1 MFKNFIRILSLLL
14 IVSML
19 WNMLPVS
26 VLGADLREALNADD
40 DAVLIEPDFT
50 LEEKEPEEITI
61 LGEITER
68 RTENIK
74 EYLLSN
80 GNTLAAVYGDS
91 VHYQENGEWK
101 DIDNTLIAK
110 NGTYV
115 NTAGAWDVSFP
126 QTLSS
131 NNSISITKDGYTLS
145 FGMAGKLTL
154 GSSTVVTKPGE
165 NVLYA
170 TEMGTVPTI
179 TISAA
184 NASLAQLQQLDF
196 AQAKAEAQHPELVRD
211 KLTSRLS
218 YSQVYADTDVVYDL
232 GSNRVKESV
241 ILSRYD
247 ATLRGYRYTLQ
258 TGSMIPVLGT
268 DGHIDFYDAQG
279 EEIVMTMPAPFLVDA
294 NYEYSWNVQVDLSGS
309 GSTYTL
315 TYTLPQQW
323 LAEESRAWPVVLDPV
338 VEVSNSSLHI
348 ADQTVFSNGSKSS
361 TWGMIQ
367 CGYSATLG
375 ISRAY
380 LKFTQIPTLTSA
392 DVIVD
397 ARVSLTKAVES
408 TNPFYVGVHSVNG
421 SWTSSGITWSNKPSF
436 GANIADFVMVKEA
449 MEYTWDVTD
458 IARGWYQ
465 SGNNYG
471 MMFKA
476 SDAVE
481 NQSTANHWS
490 QFYSSDYG
498 AYKPALTLEYR
509 NAAGL
514 EDYWDYASASAGR
527 AGTAYV
533 NTLSGNLVWVHN
545 DIGFDGN
552 RMPVSISHIYN
563 ADDAWNIKTGAG
575 INAFG
580 MGYGWRTNFN
590 QTITTATGIDGTAYY
605 IWEDADG
612 TSHEFYANASGI
624 YKDIDDFGLT
634 LTATTTGYTITD
646 KYDNTSEFD
655 TNGRL
660 VKQSNN
666 QATQSSITISYL
678 STTSNLID
686 KIVDGVGR
694 TYKFTYNSSNLL
706 TQIAYYGTYAV
717 GAHTPFSVI
726 SFEYTSTK
734 LTRITYADGAYSS
747 FSYTTKNMLSTA
759 TDVDGYKITLG
770 YDTLGTT
777 RPSRVVSITESDN
790 GEVGANTAIAYYY
803 QHTRLTDH
811 DGKTTTFFFDKRGN
825 TTSIQDSKGSAVF
838 YQYDTD
844 INATGSQNRLISV
857 SQQQGTSVNYLEN
870 TSFENGTAWSVYN
883 SGTTQ
888 CSSSSDAA
896 YNGFYSLKSYCGTTQ
911 NTIGAYCGG
920 FTVAEGETY
929 TFSAYVKTVSGQ
941 AALRIKDDTGVSFDS
956 KSLPSDSDW
965 THLEVTY
972 TNTTSAIRTIA
983 LCIYHLTPGTAYV
996 DCVQLEKNAVAT
1008 RYSRINDG
1016 DFQYNLT
1023 SASSPWDVHNGGSTN
1038 TPTNSQGQ
1046 SAATLT
1052 EGYISISGDP
1062 FARQYVYQTVNLSG
1076 TAGDPY
1082 VFSGW
1087 VKGNPLPEN
1096 ESDRFCGLALV
1107 FNNADGTKTEFT
1119 ISANPNLTSGDQW
1132 QYLAAAAVADKA
1144 YSSITIRA
1152 EFSYNANTAYFDGL
1166 QLYKEEFGE
1175 SYTYDTNGNVTAVRD
1190 ILGQTTTY
1198 TYNNTND
1205 VIKTVTSSGVTTT
1218 YEVSNHNVT
1227 RSLERFIKP
1236 DGSFINLA
1244 SYAYLYDSYGNPT
1257 KQTATID
1264 GVEKITSA
1272 AYSSDNNHLAST
1284 VDELGNVT
1292 TYHYNPDTSVLEWIR
1307 YPNDTD
1313 ATRTNYTYDTMYRL
1327 IGTSVAINQ
1336 NSEISVDYTYADDL
1350 LTQIATKST
1359 TYSFAYGD
1367 FALRTQAS
1375 IGDRILASYTYS
1387 DDENKYL
1394 EELEYGNSDVVKYTY
1409 DDHGRI
1415 IREDY
1420 YENGSATIS
1429 RTVTYQYD
1437 NMGALATVVDSK
1449 TGVTTKYYYDN
1460 IGRNI
1465 GMHESGGNSTHF
1477 LAYTYDEQGRLQTS
1491 KETVGSADYTTEYTY
1506 YDNGQIYQIEAGN
1519 STEIYTYDG
1528 YARPDEWYTFHGD
1541 SDTYLIHKNISYEQ
1555 PDDRSTSERV
1565 SVWSYFTAGGFD
1577 LNYNFSYD
1585 DNGNIVCVKHNGK
1598 YTYYHYD
1605 SANQLIRED
1614 NEAAGKTWVWT
1625 YDDAGNIIRRREYRY
1640 TTGTVG
1646 TTAASKLYIYLD
1658 SEWGDLLT
1666 AIDTTSVTSDEIG
1679 NILNDGT
1686 WNYTWAQGRQLAT
1699 MSKSGTTWTFTYAA
1713 NGMRTRRSNGSTT
1726 YNYTYH
1732 GSQLTHMTCGS
1743 NSLHFYYD
1751 ASGRPLSVVY
1761 NGATYY
1767 YVLSLQGDVV
1777 AILNSSGVAVVEYTY
1792 DAWGRLLSTTGS
1804 MSGTLGLHNPLR
1816 YRGYVYD
1823 RETGLYYLQSRY
1835 YNPAICR
1842 FISADTFVSTGQG
1855 ILGHNMFAYCLNN
1868 PVSRIDISGTAG
1880 ISYTQNDLT
1889 PWEDMINDN
1898 LGMGGSGGGGFGS
1911 AFLRTL
1917 QSAADGLNMAMGSRD
1932 MSRAQDHHIFSDK
1945 SKIYT
1950 PQFKEITD
1958 RYNMSLDSGKNL
1970 VSLPGHYGR
1979 HTNAYHEF
1987 MLCTLITLDYMAAGN
2002 KTLFYKGMEIIAG
2015 FIKGN
2020 LGLPYAK

>member
-61 LGEITER
+61 LGELTER

-101 DIDNTLIAK
+101 DIDNTLIVK

-179 TISAA
+179 TISTA
-184 NASLAQLQQLDF
+184 NASLAQIQQLDF
-196 AQAKAEAQHPELVRD
+196 VQAKTEAQHPELVRD

-232 GSNRVKESV
+232 DSNRVKESV

-268 DGHIDFYDAQG
+268 DGHIDFYDPQQ
-279 EEIVMTMPAPFLVDA
+279 EEIILTMPAPFLVDA
-294 NYEYSWNVQVDLSGS
+294 NSEYNWEVDVTLTGS
-309 GSTYTL
+309 GNTYTL

-323 LAEESRAWPVVLDPV
+323 LAAEERAWPVVLDPV
-338 VEVSNSSLHI
+338 VQAGSSATTI
-348 ADQTVFSNGSKSS
+348 ADQTVFSYGSEDYR
-361 TWGMIQ
+361 WEYLL
-367 CGYSATLG
+367 CGRDASDIDEV
-375 ISRAY
+375 ISRFY
-380 LKFTQIPTLTSA
+380 LKFTDLPTLTSA
-392 DVIVD
+392 DVVVD
-397 ARVSLTKAVES
+397 AEVALYCVENDLS
-408 TNPFYVGVHSVNG
+408 PFYVGVHSVTG
-421 SWTSSGITWSNKPSF
+421 SWSSSGITWSNKP
-436 GANIADFVMVKEA
+436 GYNTKAADFVLLENRGT
-449 MEYTWDVTD
+449 YRWNITD
-458 IARGWYQ
+458 IVREWYQ
-465 SGNNYG
+465 INENPNNNFG

-476 SDAVE
+476 SVAE
-481 NQSTANHWS
+481 ESLYGTNEYAL
-490 QFYSSDYG
+490 FYSSDSSIN
-498 AYKPALTLEYR
+498 KPQLTIEYR
-509 NAAGL
+509 NTTGL
-514 EDYWDYASASAGR
+514 EDYWDYTSASAGR

-563 ADDAWNIKTGAG
+563 ADDAWNIKTSTG

-624 YKDIDDFGLT
+624 YKDIDDLGLA
-634 LTATTTGYTITD
+634 LTVMSGSATKYKITD

-660 VKQSNN
+660 IKQSDN
-666 QATQSSITISYL
+666 QATKSSITISYVN
-678 STTSNLID
+678 TTSNLID

-717 GAHTPFSVI
+717 GARTPFSVV
-726 SFEYTSTK
+726 SFTYTSKK
-734 LTRITYADGAYSS
+734 LTKITYADGAYSA
-747 FSYTTKNMLSTA
+747 FGYTTKNMLYTA
-759 TDVDGYKITLG
+759 TDIDGYKITFG
-770 YDTLGTT
+770 YDTLGTA
-777 RPSRVVSITESDN
+777 RPSRVVSITESDDN
-790 GEVGANTAIAYYY
+790 IDGATTEIAYYY

-811 DGKTTTFFFDKRGN
+811 DDETTTFFFDKRGN
-825 TTSIQDSKGSAVF
+825 TTSIQDSEGNAVF

-844 INATGSQNRLISV
+844 INTTGSQNRLISV
-857 SQQQGTSVNYLEN
+857 SKQQGTSVNYLEN
-870 TSFENGTAWSVYN
+870 TSFENGTVWSAYQGSN
-883 SGTTQ
+883 THCFT
-888 CSSSSDAA
+888 SSDAA
-896 YNGFYSLKSYCGTTQ
+896 YNGFYSLKSYCGTAQ

-941 AALRIKDDTGVSFDS
+941 AALRIKDDTGISFNS

-972 TNTTSAIRTIA
+972 TNTTSATRTIA
-983 LCIYHLTPGTAYV
+983 LCVYHLTPGTAYI

-1008 RYSRINDG
+1008 RYNRITDS
-1016 DFQYNLT
+1016 DILESIT
-1023 SASSPWDVHNGGSTN
+1023 SADSPWTIYTNGTN
-1038 TPTNSQGQ
+1038 TPSISQGQ
-1046 SAATLT
+1046 SAATLN
-1052 EGYISISGDP
+1052 ESYISISGDP
-1062 FARQYVYQTVNLSG
+1062 FAEQYVYQTVDLYG
-1076 TAGDPY
+1076 TAGDRY

-1087 VKGNPLPEN
+1087 VKADPLPEN

-1107 FNNADGTKTEFT
+1107 FNNADGTKTEFA
-1119 ISANPNLTSGDQW
+1119 ISANPNLTSGDHW
-1132 QYLAAAAVADKA
+1132 QYLAAAAVAVKP
-1144 YSSITIRA
+1144 YNSITIRA

-1166 QLYKEEFGE
+1166 QLYEEEFGE
-1175 SYTYDTNGNVTAVRD
+1175 TYAYDANGNITAVRD

-1198 TYNNTND
+1198 TYNSTND
-1205 VIKTVTSSGVTTT
+1205 VIESVAPNGVITT
-1218 YEVSNHNVT
+1218 YEVSNHNIT
-1227 RSLERFIKP
+1227 RSLERYP
-1236 DGSFINLA
+1236 SSDGLFINLA
-1244 SYAYLYDSYGNPT
+1244 NYAYIYDSYGNLT
-1257 KQTATID
+1257 EQTAT
-1264 GVEKITSA
+1264 VNRVVKTTRA
-1272 AYSSDNNHLAST
+1272 TYSSDKNHLATT

-1292 TYHYNPDTSVLEWIR
+1292 TYHYNPDTSVLEWVR

-1313 ATRTNYTYDTMYRL
+1313 ATRTNYTYDAMYRL
-1327 IGTSVAINQ
+1327 IGTSVTTDQ
-1336 NSEISVDYTYADDL
+1336 NREMSVDYTYTNDL

-1375 IGDRILASYTYS
+1375 IGDRILATYTYS

-1394 EELEYGNSDVVKYTY
+1394 EELEYGNLDVVKYAY
-1409 DDHGRI
+1409 DELGRVI
-1415 IREDY
+1415 QEDY
-1420 YENGSATIS
+1420 YENESTTIS

-1437 NMGALATVVDSK
+1437 NMGALATMVDSE
-1449 TGVTTKYYYDN
+1449 TGVTTKYYYDT
-1460 IGRNI
+1460 IGRPT
-1465 GMHESGGNSTHF
+1465 GMQESGGGNTHS
-1477 LAYTYDEQGRLQTS
+1477 LAYTYDELGRLQTS
-1491 KETVGSADYTTEYTY
+1491 KETVGGTDYTTEYTY
-1506 YDNGQIYQIEAGN
+1506 NGSNQIYQIEAGN
-1519 STEIYTYDG
+1519 SREVYDYDAYKRLDFWHTYHGNSSSHLIY
-1528 YARPDEWYTFHGD
+1528 
-1541 SDTYLIHKNISYEQ
+1541 KNISYEL
-1555 PDDRSTSERV
+1555 PDERSTSDRISVLAYV
-1565 SVWSYFTAGGFD
+1565 SAGGFSQT
-1577 LNYNFSYD
+1577 YNFFYD
-1585 DNGNIVCVKHNGK
+1585 DNGNIVRVSQNGGQN
-1598 YTYYHYD
+1598 TYYHYD

-1614 NEAAGKTWVWT
+1614 NQAANRTWVWT
-1625 YDDAGNIIRRREYRY
+1625 YNSAGNIVKRTEYYY
-1640 TTGTVG
+1640 TTGTLG
-1646 TTAASKLYIYLD
+1646 SSLSIQRFGYMD
-1658 SEWGDLLT
+1658 NDWGDQLT
-1666 AIDTTSVTSDEIG
+1666 AINIDPITSDEIG

-1699 MSKSGTTWTFTYAA
+1699 MSNGSTTWTFTYDAS
-1713 NGMRTRRSNGSTT
+1713 GMRTKRTTGSTSTAYTYT
-1726 YNYTYH
+1726 YN
-1732 GSQLTHMTCGS
+1732 GNQLTHMTYGGIP
-1743 NSLHFYYD
+1743 LHFYYD

-1761 NGATYY
+1761 NGTTYY
-1767 YVLSLQGDVV
+1767 YILSLQGDVV
-1777 AILNSSGVAVVEYTY
+1777 AILDSSGVCVVEYTY

-1842 FISADTFVSTGQG
+1842 FISADAFVSTGQG
-1855 ILGHNMFAYCLNN
+1855 ILGHNMFAYCRNN
-1868 PVSRIDISGTAG
+1868 PVIREDAAGTEDLCVTSNEDDGNPFNDFGPVKGSASGASGSVSSGSTGYQYAPTPGGGGVTTSIQVNNTIVDFHHGGRHPNLEDISGLENAIARDVVTRPPTIGYRGEENITYGG
-1880 ISYTQNDLT
+1880 IVYTYRYWTISTMHISVGTYFPKT
-1889 PWEDMINDN
+1889 PIMVEV
-1898 LGMGGSGGGGFGS
+1898 
-1911 AFLRTL
+1911 
-1917 QSAADGLNMAMGSRD
+1917 
-1932 MSRAQDHHIFSDK
+1932 K
-1945 SKIYT
+1945 
-1950 PQFKEITD
+1950 
-1958 RYNMSLDSGKNL
+1958 
-1970 VSLPGHYGR
+1970 
-1979 HTNAYHEF
+1979 
-1987 MLCTLITLDYMAAGN
+1987 
-2002 KTLFYKGMEIIAG
+2002 
-2015 FIKGN
+2015 
-2020 LGLPYAK
+2020 